1 MPEVLEGRRDAE
13 FLLSEA
19 NGSRSRDNIKYAA
32 GSGKIKTG
40 TVLGKV
46 TASGKYKPHDPAA
59 ADGSQTAIA
68 LALNTIDVPA
78 DADLVDVGI
87 TRDAEVKAVCLTFNA
102 ATDTD
107 AEKAAV
113 IASLASVGIICR

>member
-1 MPEVLEGRRDAE
+1 MPEVLEGRRNAE

-19 NGSRSRDNIKYAA
+19 NGARSRDNIKFLA
-32 GSGKIKTG
+32 GSGSIKSG
-40 TVLGKV
+40 TVLGKI
-46 TASGKYKPHDPAA
+46 TASGKYTPHAPAA
-59 ADGSQTAIA
+59 ADGSETAIA
-68 LALNTIDVPA
+68 VAFNNVTVPV

-87 TRDAEVKAVCLTFNA
+87 TRDAEVKTVCLTFNA

-113 IASLASVGIICR
+113 LASLAAVGIIGR

>member
-1 MPEVLEGRRDAE
+1 VFEGRRNAE

-19 NGSRSRDNIKYAA
+19 NGARSRDNIKYLA
-32 GSGKIKTG
+32 GSGKIKAG
-40 TVLGKV
+40 AVLGKITV
-46 TASGKYKPHDPAA
+46 SGKYKPHDPAA
-59 ADGSQTAIA
+59 ADGSQTAAA
-68 LALNTIDVPA
+68 LALNNVDVPA

-87 TRDAEVKAVCLTFNA
+87 TRDAEVKMVCLTFNA

-113 IASLASVGIICR
+113 LTSLAAVGIIGR